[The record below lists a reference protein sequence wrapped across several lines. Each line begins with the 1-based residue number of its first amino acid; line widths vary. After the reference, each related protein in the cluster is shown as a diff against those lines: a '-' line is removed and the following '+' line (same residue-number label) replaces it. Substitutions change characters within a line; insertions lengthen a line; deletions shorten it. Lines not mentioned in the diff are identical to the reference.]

1 MKNVCTYRLSLTAEL
16 NGLKINCRAGTTTK
30 MFLFGTFL
38 FSLNLTPT
46 NFFAK
51 RTADIQIL
59 IKEDDYLLVKPSA
72 V

>member
-1 MKNVCTYRLSLTAEL
+1 M
-16 NGLKINCRAGTTTK
+16 
-30 MFLFGTFL
+30 
-38 FSLNLTPT
+38 FSLNMTPT

-59 IKEDDYLLVKPSA
+59 IKEDDYRLVKPSA